1 MVIHIPIRYSIVTHL
16 SEDGIQGASS
26 FVPSLA
32 SFHDYPMKGV
42 SPPPLN
48 TTGVSSTRIAF
59 GKSQTLAVGEVS
71 RLQVPNS
78 VFQPEF
84 ENETPSSSESPRES
98 VLSDVK
104 NDEQRDWYNETP
116 SDHQEF
122 NGGYHDYNDF
132 DSDDAESSPESS
144 LLEHSSTGKIED
156 DSIYVFFGY
165 L

>member
-1 MVIHIPIRYSIVTHL
+1 MVIHITITYPIVTHL
-16 SEDGIQGASS
+16 SEDGIQATPSY
-26 FVPSLA
+26 VPSLT
-32 SFHDYPMKGV
+32 SLHDYPMKGV
-42 SPPPLN
+42 SPPPLE

-84 ENETPSSSESPRES
+84 ENETLSSESPRES

-104 NDEQRDWYNETP
+104 NDDQRDWYNETP

-122 NGGYHDYNDF
+122 TGGYHDYNDF

-144 LLEHSSTGKIED
+144 VLEHRSTGKIGD
-156 DSIYVFFGY
+156 DCICDSFDYW
-165 L
+165 